1 MNMKKQAFTIIELI
15 VAITIM
21 AIISIIAFISL
32 QGYSKNA
39 RDSVRQSDIAQITS
53 VMGLYEKQVGRFPKP
68 TEGVDITYSGAQVW
82 NQGTIGDSVILN
94 LGDFNQKPVDP
105 LTGSEYTYSRLN
117 TKSEYEVAAV
127 MEGGISQNIL
137 TGNTYAEGNI
147 TGYTYIRGNYNK
159 ILAKV
164 NTGSITYVLG
174 VPTIISG
181 DITLRD
187 IISLMQ
193 SSSLVYNGSSNLPAS
208 YIGTRFNSSGNGGGF
223 TFNPGNIVAYT
234 GTTESLSDIDNQ
246 VTLFNNLQTI
256 YTATDVVNNN
266 GIITKIVDADDGTVE
281 EKILASIIVKQHI
294 NSGIEL
300 YTDTGP
306 VYFVSSITTN
316 ASGKSYGESII
327 YDSSGYIYI
336 TGLYKGDVTIGTD
349 TYSSAGNYD
358 IFLAKFD
365 SSGNYI
371 WSQSAGGTGKDVPYM
386 LNIDSSDNLY
396 LIGRFSD
403 GSPDIFG
410 TTFTNS
416 GDYDIFLTKFD
427 SDGNVLINKKGGG
440 TGNDRPKGI
449 VIGNDGSVYITGQ
462 YDGTAD
468 IFGMSI
474 SSPDANPDSFVVKL
488 DNTLTS
494 TWVQNAN
501 SIGIDWGNT
510 IAIEDITG
518 DLYIAGSF
526 SDNMTLYGAAITTY
540 GQGDSYLLKM
550 NNSGVLQWINTSGG
564 VGYEESEHVIIDNN
578 GDIFFTGWF
587 RGISATLFGEVVSSP
602 DNGSRNDTYVSKLTS
617 NGVLVW
623 NSIGKGPGND
633 YGQKLALDNDGNIYS
648 VGSVGLGENSLFGKT
663 VTTSVDGVTYVS
675 KLDSNGNALWSKLY
689 GEHKIRDDYSDI
701 KFDGTSLYLVGGY
714 EGTSTVAGQSLT
726 AIGSN
731 EAFFGKINADG
742 NIE

>member
-32 QGYSKNA
+32 QWYSKNA

-53 VMGLYEKQVGRFPKP
+53 VMWLYEKQVWRFPKP
-68 TEGVDITYSGAQVW
+68 TEWVDITYSWAQVW
-82 NQGTIGDSVILN
+82 NQWTIWDSVILN
-94 LGDFNQKPVDP
+94 LWDFNQKPVDP
-105 LTGSEYTYSRLN
+105 LTWSEYTYSRLN

-127 MEGGISQNIL
+127 MEWWISQNIL
-137 TGNTYAEGNI
+137 TGNTYAEWNI
-147 TGYTYIRGNYNK
+147 TWYTYIRWNYNK

-164 NTGSITYVLG
+164 NTWSITYVLG
-174 VPTIISG
+174 VPTIISW

-208 YIGTRFNSSGNGGGF
+208 YIWTRFNSSWNGGWF
-223 TFNPGNIVAYT
+223 TFNPWNIVAYT
-234 GTTESLSDIDNQ
+234 WTTESLSDIDNQ

-266 GIITKIVDADDGTVE
+266 GIITKIVDADDWTVE

-294 NSGIEL
+294 NSWIEL
-300 YTDTGP
+300 YTDTWP

-316 ASGKSYGESII
+316 ASGKSYWESII
-327 YDSSGYIYI
+327 YDSSWYIYI
-336 TGLYKGDVTIGTD
+336 TGLYKWDVTIWTD
-349 TYSSAGNYD
+349 TYSSAWNYD

-365 SSGNYI
+365 SSWNYI
-371 WSQSAGGTGKDVPYM
+371 WSQSAWWTGKDVPYM

-396 LIGRFSD
+396 LIWRFSD
-403 GSPDIFG
+403 WSPDIFW

-416 GDYDIFLTKFD
+416 WDYDIFLTKFD
-427 SDGNVLINKKGGG
+427 SDWNVLINKKWGW
-440 TGNDRPKGI
+440 TWNDRPKGI
-449 VIGNDGSVYITGQ
+449 VIWNDWSVYITWQ
-462 YDGTAD
+462 YDWTAD
-468 IFGMSI
+468 IFWMSI

-501 SIGIDWGNT
+501 SIWIDWWNT
-510 IAIEDITG
+510 IAIEDITW
-518 DLYIAGSF
+518 DLYIAWSF
-526 SDNMTLYGAAITTY
+526 SDNMTLYWAAITTY
-540 GQGDSYLLKM
+540 WQGDSYLLKM
-550 NNSGVLQWINTSGG
+550 NNSGVLQWINTSWW
-564 VGYEESEHVIIDNN
+564 VWYEESEHVIIDNN
-578 GDIFFTGWF
+578 WDIFFTGWF
-587 RGISATLFGEVVSSP
+587 RWISATLFWEVVSSP

-623 NSIGKGPGND
+623 NSIWKWPGND
-633 YGQKLALDNDGNIYS
+633 YGQKLALDNDWNIYS
-648 VGSVGLGENSLFGKT
+648 VWSVWLWENSLFGKT

-675 KLDSNGNALWSKLY
+675 KLDSNWNALWSKLY
-689 GEHKIRDDYSDI
+689 WEHKIRDDYSDI
-701 KFDGTSLYLVGGY
+701 KFDGTSLYLVWGY
-714 EGTSTVAGQSLT
+714 EWTSTVAWQSLT
-726 AIGSN
+726 AIWSN
-731 EAFFGKINADG
+731 EAFFGKINADW